1 MNYLI
6 YFDESNKIDQ
16 FNKEFSYY
24 GAYSGTDNAL
34 ANLVKQIRKIYK
46 KSQSNRE
53 LHFREYT
60 KDTHIKKYF
69 QTLHTVINEN
79 IRINILIVNNED
91 AFSAADKIGLSATEL
106 RNLFYI
112 KIPERLFYGLTRDL
126 SHIGNNSDLVN
137 VKIKIDSNDEYDKLF
152 LNDKIIEQMNAHSAY
167 RNKNYRVNKVI
178 SQDSEKSIPL
188 QIVDTFM
195 GIVVF
200 LLEQGF
206 LEQSDHSI
214 VKSDLIYRF
223 LSVENNINRFQKQI
237 RLFKWTGNEELT
249 QINIAEYLSPFI
261 VYKTNYDI
269 NEITKI
275 QKLLLEYPEI
285 STKELRV
292 MLEYPNTRLR
302 QLLGYKDQINGI
314 GRNTYLLEDIYK

>member
-24 GAYSGTDNAL
+24 GAYSGTDLAL
-34 ANLVKQIRKIYK
+34 ANLVKKIRVIFRN
-46 KSQSNRE
+46 SNSNSE

-60 KDTHIKKYF
+60 KDTHIKKYL

-79 IRINILIVNNED
+79 IRINILIVNNTD
-91 AFSAADKIGLSATEL
+91 AFSAADKIGLSASEL

-126 SHIGNNSDLVN
+126 SHIGNNIDPVN

-152 LNDKIIEQMNAHSAY
+152 LNDKITEQMNAHSAY

-178 SQDSEKSIPL
+178 SQDSKKSIPL

-200 LLEQGF
+200 LLEDGY
-206 LEQSDHSI
+206 LENSDHSI

-223 LSVENNINRFQKQI
+223 LSVGDNIIRFQNQI

-249 QINIAEYLSPFI
+249 PINIADYVSPFI
-261 VYKTNYDI
+261 IHKANYDI
-269 NEITKI
+269 EEMIKI
-275 QKLLLEYPEI
+275 QRILVEYPEI
-285 STKELRV
+285 STRDLRI
-292 MLEYPNTRLR
+292 MLQYPNTRLR

-314 GRNTYLLEDIYK
+314 GRNTYLLN